1 MCVGLFVFCGILVR
15 NDSAFYTL
23 AQFRVPHSAVW
34 WEQCLVNLNKEHG
47 RLVIYK
53 AALSLH

>member
-1 MCVGLFVFCGILVR
+1 MR